1 MSKHLL
7 VCITPHGY
15 GHTAQVAPVVNALR
29 RTQPDLQVT
38 LRTTVSPALLAARF
52 DGPYTHIER
61 ADDFGMVMASA
72 VDVLAA
78 PSAAAYA
85 AFHAD
90 WDRKVDAEAAAL
102 TALAPDLILANVP
115 YLPLAAAARTGIT
128 SVAMCSLNWA
138 DIYQH
143 YCSTNPEAGGILEQ
157 MYAAYNSAAAF
168 LRTQPSMPMPTLHN
182 GIAIGP
188 IARIGHNRREQIM
201 RRLQVADDTKLVL
214 VAPGGIPT
222 RWPMEH
228 WPRLPGVR
236 WIVQSDWHATH
247 PDSIKLETL
256 ELPFTDV
263 LRSCDALLGK
273 PGYGSIVECGCN
285 GTPMLYLPRHDWPE
299 QPWLLEWLHAHGRGL
314 AIDRQATETG
324 ALGEALQELLSQPV
338 KPAATPSGIQDA
350 VTVLQE
356 LMNR

>member
-29 RTQPDLQVT
+29 QTLPDLRVT
-38 LRTTVSPALLAARF
+38 LRTTVARALLSARF
-52 DGPYTHIER
+52 DAPFTHIER
-61 ADDFGMVMASA
+61 ADDFGMVMANA
-72 VDVLAA
+72 VDVLAE

-90 WDRKVDAEAAAL
+90 WDRKVDTEAATLA
-102 TALAPDLILANVP
+102 TLAPDLVLANVP
-115 YLPLAAAARTGIT
+115 YLPLAAAARAGIPAA
-128 SVAMCSLNWA
+128 AMCSLNWA

-143 YCSTNPEAGGILEQ
+143 YCGASPGADLILEQ
-157 MYAAYNSAAAF
+157 MHAAYNSAAVF
-168 LRTQPSMPMPTLHN
+168 LRTQPSMPMPMLDN

-188 IARIGHNRREQIM
+188 IARVGHDRREQID
-201 RRLQVADDTKLVL
+201 RQLQLVDDTKLIL

-247 PDSIKLETL
+247 PDSIKLEAL
-256 ELPFTDV
+256 DLPFTDV

-273 PGYGSIVECGCN
+273 PGYGSIAECGCN

-299 QPWLLEWLHAHGRGL
+299 EPYLLEWLHAHGRGL
-314 AIDRQATETG
+314 AIDRQAVETG
-324 ALGEALQELLSQPV
+324 ALGEALNNLLNQTA
-338 KPAATPSGIQDA
+338 KPPATPSGIQDA
-350 VTVLQE
+350 ASL
-356 LMNR
+356 LMGLI